1 MLFSSLV
8 FLWFFL
14 PLIFISYRLLR
25 SIRSQNLLLL
35 VASLFFYA
43 WGEPKYILLMLIS
56 ITVNYICGIC
66 IDKSSVK
73 TKKWALLACVAINLG
88 LLGYF
93 KYYNFAASSVNSILG
108 GAILPVKD
116 IILPIG
122 ISFYTFQAMSYILD
136 LYKGEI
142 KVQKS
147 WFSLALYISF
157 FPQLIAGPIVQYSD
171 VQTALHSRTITTH
184 DTSYGIK
191 RFIYGLAKKVILAN
205 AFAAAAD
212 EIFGLAPDN
221 FGTAL
226 AWSGAILYSLQIY
239 YDFSGYSDM
248 AIGLGAM
255 FGFTFPENFNY
266 PYISASV
273 TEFWRR
279 WHISLSSW
287 FKKYVYIPLGGNRK
301 GTSRTLIN
309 LFIVFL
315 LTGLWHGANWQFVA
329 WGAYY
334 GILLIIERVFL
345 RKVLENKHLKYFS
358 NIYTL
363 LAIIVGWVI
372 FRAPGLN
379 AGISTVLKL
388 FIPTSGNSAYPVSR
402 YIDTR
407 LMFLIIV
414 GVLGCGIVQSIFPK
428 FKALLYN
435 KERIYLAECFFEL
448 ALLFICVMLLVS
460 NTYNPFIYFR
470 F

>member
-1 MLFSSLV
+1 
-8 FLWFFL
+8 
-14 PLIFISYRLLR
+14 R
-25 SIRSQNLLLL
+25 
-35 VASLFFYA
+35 
-43 WGEPKYILLMLIS
+43 
-56 ITVNYICGIC
+56 
-66 IDKSSVK
+66 
-73 TKKWALLACVAINLG
+73 
-88 LLGYF
+88 
-93 KYYNFAASSVNSILG
+93 
-108 GAILPVKD
+108 D

-171 VQTALHSRTITTH
+171 VQTALHSRTITAR

-248 AIGLGAM
+248 AIGLGSM

-301 GTSRTLIN
+301 GTRRTLIN

-334 GILLIIERVFL
+334 GVLLIIERVFL
-345 RKVLENKHLKYFS
+345 RKVLENKYLKYFS

-372 FRAPGLN
+372 FRAPGLK

-402 YIDTR
+402 YIDAR

-428 FKALLYN
+428 FKVLLYN
-435 KERIYLAECFFEL
+435 KERIYLVECIFEL